1 MYVQSKWQM
10 GDSNQILN
18 NCLYFSAN
26 SLSRIMTRL
35 ADEAFGPTGLSP
47 SHAFLLM
54 IINENPG
61 IGPNELSKKLQ
72 IAPSTVTRFADVL
85 EKKGMIYR
93 ESEGKVSKIFNT
105 EKGKNLQENIKSCW
119 GNLYNLYSEKLGDR
133 LSGVLNDL
141 INESARKLG

>member
-1 MYVQSKWQM
+1 M
-10 GDSNQILN
+10 SNSSEILN

-35 ADEAFGPTGLSP
+35 ADEAFKPTGLSP
-47 SHAFLLM
+47 SHAFLMM
-54 IINENPG
+54 IVNENPG

-72 IAPSTVTRFADVL
+72 IAPSTVTRFVDVL

-105 EKGKNLQENIKSCW
+105 EKGKNLQETIKSCW
-119 GNLYNLYSEKLGDR
+119 GKLYDSYTGQLGER

-141 INESARKLG
+141 INEASRKLE